1 MRRKKLELKK
11 EKEVVLKKLDP
22 KAALQGMVQAVVQ
35 KAVGEDK
42 MDVDATP
49 TDVRPSISFH
59 DHADNSINALRPTNG
74 QSPEGA
80 SGSHMSKIEE
90 NEKAMRKTKA
100 STQRNPSSNKGQ
112 RAKEWNC
119 NAWWKKYKSSKSGR
133 FGNQLH
139 GTSSE
144 FNQKSNLS
152 N

>member
-1 MRRKKLELKK
+1 MRRRKLELKR
-11 EKEVVLKKLDP
+11 EKEEVLKNIDP
-22 KAALQGMVQAVVQ
+22 KAALQGMVQAAVQ
-35 KAVGEDK
+35 KAVGEVK

-49 TDVRPSISFH
+49 TDVRPSTVH
-59 DHADNSINALRPTNG
+59 DHDDNLIKALRPTNG

-80 SGSHMSKIEE
+80 SGSHMSKIQE

-119 NAWWKKYKSSKSGR
+119 NAWWKKYKYSKSGR